1 MTTDRQLVFGD
12 DGSAAADVVW
22 QWIGHHTWP
31 GWRVSVVTATE
42 APAGA
47 PAALGQSSLRPWQ
60 PAELRRLPEGSD
72 AEVEFLT
79 AESDPRLLL
88 DSFHDAGLIAI
99 GPRGRGVLKQLHI
112 GSTAEWLL
120 HSPPAPLVIVRSA
133 RPTRTVLLCVDGS
146 AHARRAAASVS
157 AMPWIGGCRVIVLAV
172 QGETPDVEGGME
184 HALGLLRPTGAV
196 VEERLVQ
203 AIRFTATF
211 DVRSVILEAIVE
223 DEPDLVAMGT
233 RGLSWVRR
241 MVSGSTATAVV
252 HHARCSVLIARDLAT
267 DRDG

>member
-22 QWIGHHTWP
+22 QWIGHHAWP
-31 GWRVSVVTATE
+31 GWRISVVTATE
-42 APAGA
+42 VPAGGPLA
-47 PAALGQSSLRPWQ
+47 PGESSLRPWQ
-60 PAELRRLPEGSD
+60 PADLRRLPDGAD
-72 AEVEFLT
+72 AAVEFLT

-99 GPRGRGVLKQLHI
+99 GPRGHGVLKQLHI

-120 HSPPAPLVIVRSA
+120 HNPPAPLVIVRSA

-146 AHARRAAASVS
+146 AHARRAAASVA
-157 AMPWIGGCRVIVLAV
+157 AMPWIGDSRVIVLTV
-172 QGETPDVEGGME
+172 LDGTPDAELGME
-184 HALGLLRPTGAV
+184 HALSLLRPTGAV

-203 AIRFTATF
+203 AIRFTANF
-211 DVRSVILEAIVE
+211 DVRSVILEAVVD

-241 MVSGSTATAVV
+241 LVSGSTATAVV
-252 HHARCSVLIARDLAT
+252 HHARCSVLVARDPAT